1 MHNILFFILIILILV
16 YVITHIVSRFYPSIR
31 TGVSDIVLLDR
42 YRIKREDNL
51 VETIT
56 REQFVK
62 KIPPENLERDRTM
75 THYHINGRSLDKL
88 HLL

>member
-1 MHNILFFILIILILV
+1 MYNILFFILIILILV
-16 YVITHIVSRFYPSIR
+16 YVIKHTISRFYPTIR
-31 TGVSDIVLLDR
+31 TGVSDVILLDR

-62 KIPPENLERDRTM
+62 KIPPENLERDKYTAVIDALQI
-75 THYHINGRSLDKL
+75 INKI
-88 HLL
+88 

>member
-1 MHNILFFILIILILV
+1 MYNILFFILIILILV
-16 YVITHIVSRFYPSIR
+16 YVIKHIVARFYPTIR

-42 YRIKREDNL
+42 YRLKREDNL

-62 KIPPENLERDRTM
+62 KIPPENLERDQTM
-75 THYHINGRSLDKL
+75 THYHINRRVLDKK